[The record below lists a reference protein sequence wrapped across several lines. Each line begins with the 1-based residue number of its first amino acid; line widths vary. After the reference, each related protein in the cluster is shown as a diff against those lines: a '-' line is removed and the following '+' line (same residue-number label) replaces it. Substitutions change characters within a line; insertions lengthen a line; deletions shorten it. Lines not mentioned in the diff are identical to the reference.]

1 MTVLRVQGV
10 ISNSVTVRDMIEPF
24 QLVIQIHTIMDFLRG
39 IRMGGI
45 KQAEVLEEKVSNQYT
60 MERAT

>member
-1 MTVLRVQGV
+1 MTVLRMQGV
-10 ISNSVTVRDMIEPF
+10 ISNSVTVMDMIEPF
-24 QLVIQIHTIMDFLRG
+24 RLVIQIHTIMDILRD

-45 KQAEVLEEKVSNQYT
+45 KRAEVLEEKVSNQYT

>member
-1 MTVLRVQGV
+1 MTVLRMQCV
-10 ISNSVTVRDMIEPF
+10 ISNIVTVMDMTEPF
-24 QLVIQIHTIMDFLRG
+24 QLVIQIHTIVDILRG

-45 KQAEVLEEKVSNQYT
+45 KRAEVLEETVSNQYT